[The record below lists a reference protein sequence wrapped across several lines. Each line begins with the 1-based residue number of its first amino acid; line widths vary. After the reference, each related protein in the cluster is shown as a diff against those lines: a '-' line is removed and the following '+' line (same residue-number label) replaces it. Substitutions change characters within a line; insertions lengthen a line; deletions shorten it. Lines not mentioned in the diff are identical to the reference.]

1 MPEST
6 NTMSSLASQPLPRH
20 IAIIPDGNR
29 RWAKEHSLDAWKGH
43 EAGAERIEEIVREGR
58 RLGIREVSFWGSSLE
73 NLSKRPMQEKQEL
86 LRIYAVYFEKLM
98 ADADVFK
105 DKVKIRCIG
114 HWREQFPESLKQIL
128 EKGIEA
134 TKEHDQYF
142 INFFLAYSGDD
153 DMLQAIRRISGEGL
167 APGMVTEGVVK
178 SHLMTAELPS
188 VDLLIRTGDDPH
200 LSAGFMMW
208 ETKDTQLYFPNCHFP
223 DFGAAGI
230 QAALEEYQ
238 RRQKSRG

>member
-1 MPEST
+1 
-6 NTMSSLASQPLPRH
+6 MSQLDPLTLPRH

-29 RWAKEHSLDAWKGH
+29 RWAKEHGLDAWKGH

-58 RLGIREVSFWGSSLE
+58 KLGVQELSFWGSSLE
-73 NLSKRPMQEKQEL
+73 NLSKRPMLEKQEL

-98 ADADVFK
+98 QNEDIFR

-114 HWREQFPESLKQIL
+114 HWREQFPESLKKIL

-134 TKEHDQYF
+134 TKDHDQFF

-153 DMLQAIRRISGEGL
+153 DMLQAIQHISGKGL
-167 APGMVTEGVVK
+167 APGMVTEEVIK
-178 SHLMTAELPS
+178 AHLMTAELPS

-208 ETKDTQLYFPNCHFP
+208 ETKDAQLYFPNCHFP
-223 DFGAAGI
+223 DFDSAKFRE
-230 QAALEEYQ
+230 ALGEYQ
-238 RRQKSRG
+238 RRQRRFGE

>member
-1 MPEST
+1 
-6 NTMSSLASQPLPRH
+6 MSELDITFLPRH

-29 RWAKEHSLDAWKGH
+29 RWAKDRGLAPWEGH
-43 EAGAERIEEIVREGR
+43 EAGAKRIEEIVREGR
-58 RLGIREVSFWGSSLE
+58 RLGVREVSFWGSSLE
-73 NLSKRPMQEKQEL
+73 NLSKRPMQEKQAL
-86 LRIYAVYFEKLM
+86 LRIYEVYFEKLM
-98 ADADVFK
+98 ADPDVFK

-114 HWREQFPESLKQIL
+114 HWREQFPESLKRIL

-153 DMLQAIRRISGEGL
+153 DMLQAIQHISGEGL
-167 APGMVTEGVVK
+167 APGMVTEDVIK
-178 SHLMTAELPS
+178 SHLMTAELPP

-208 ETKDTQLYFPNCHFP
+208 ETKNAQLYFPNCHFP
-223 DFGAAGI
+223 DFDTVKFRAAI
-230 QAALEEYQ
+230 EEYQ
-238 RRQKSRG
+238 RRSRRFGE

>member
-1 MPEST
+1 
-6 NTMSSLASQPLPRH
+6 MSQLDPLTLPRH

-29 RWAKEHSLDAWKGH
+29 RWAKEHGLDTWKGH

-58 RLGIREVSFWGSSLE
+58 AIGVRELSFWGSSLE
-73 NLSKRPMQEKQEL
+73 NLSKRPMLEKQEL

-98 ADADVFK
+98 QNEDIFR

-114 HWREQFPESLKQIL
+114 HWREQFPESLKKIL

-134 TKEHDQYF
+134 TKDHDQFF

-153 DMLQAIRRISGEGL
+153 DMLRAIQHISGKGL
-167 APGMVTEGVVK
+167 APGMVTEEVIK
-178 SHLMTAELPS
+178 AHLMTAELPS

-208 ETKDTQLYFPNCHFP
+208 ETKDAQLYFPNCHFP
-223 DFGAAGI
+223 DFDAVKFRE
-230 QAALEEYQ
+230 ALEEYQ
-238 RRQKSRG
+238 RRQRRFGE